1 MELCTIAM
9 AMAMGFD
16 DSTRARHGHG
26 LCLRL
31 AATGYCTRCT
41 APADVICSRRDTH
54 KALHHGIGTWLA
66 QANAV
71 CAAVCAAVTCALH
84 SLVLARCPVAQPPP
98 HCRAA
103 AREPCPVCRCRA
115 LRGPWTCARIVAP
128 RRVIRA
134 DSSLFLPL
142 AIAPAHPA
150 MKAGP
155 VGVASRLQQCA
166 MCAVR
171 RRIPLPARRPVTSV
185 PRRSVHGAAVAPT
198 WRPSSALDE

>member
-1 MELCTIAM
+1 M
-9 AMAMGFD
+9 ATAAGMGFD

-31 AATGYCTRCT
+31 AATGYLLLVPVALRLQTSFAAAVTPTKRCIT
-41 APADVICSRRDTH
+41 ASA
-54 KALHHGIGTWLA
+54 HGSP
-66 QANAV
+66 QAS
-71 CAAVCAAVTCALH
+71 AVCAAVTCALH
-84 SLVLARCPVAQPPP
+84 SLVLARCPVAHPPP

-115 LRGPWTCARIVAP
+115 LRGPWTWARIVAP

-142 AIAPAHPA
+142 AIVPAHPA
-150 MKAGP
+150 MKGGP
-155 VGVASRLQQCA
+155 VGVGSRLQQCA